1 MNTKWLIEEQ
11 TLKDI
16 ADSIREME
24 GHNDTVPVEEF
35 ADRIGGIEPTV
46 EEYMRISDHLLYP
59 HNFNEN
65 DYKPEDVQRCTE
77 LLNSYANME
86 VITDGK

>member
-1 MNTKWLIEEQ
+1 
-11 TLKDI
+11 
-16 ADSIREME
+16 
-24 GHNDTVPVEEF
+24 
-35 ADRIGGIEPTV
+35 
-46 EEYMRISDHLLYP
+46 MRISDHLLYP
-59 HNFNEN
+59 HTFNEN